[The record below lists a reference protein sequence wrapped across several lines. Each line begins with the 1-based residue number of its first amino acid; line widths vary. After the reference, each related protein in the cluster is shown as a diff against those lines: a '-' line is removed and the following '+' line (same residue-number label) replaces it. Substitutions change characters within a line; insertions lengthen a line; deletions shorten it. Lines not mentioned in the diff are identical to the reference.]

1 MVVGTQSQVVRILL
15 LYNYCFFSEYYRVRI
30 LKLNK
35 VNDFMNYVGRE
46 AKARPKLFIN
56 FTITIT
62 KRLADLEGA
71 RSCKYV

>member
-1 MVVGTQSQVVRILL
+1 
-15 LYNYCFFSEYYRVRI
+15 
-30 LKLNK
+30 
-35 VNDFMNYVGRE
+35 MNYVGRE